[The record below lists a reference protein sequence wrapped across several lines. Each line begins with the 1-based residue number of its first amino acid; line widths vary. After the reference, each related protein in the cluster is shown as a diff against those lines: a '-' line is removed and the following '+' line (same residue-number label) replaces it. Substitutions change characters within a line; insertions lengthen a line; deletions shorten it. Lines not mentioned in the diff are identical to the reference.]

1 MMVSSWQNISI
12 GMEDIEPWVN
22 MSQVLI
28 TDFFHRQRIDVGDIN
43 VNIQRLITE
52 RDDLDRKLVSHF
64 VLYLLKAVKKSL
76 F

>member
-1 MMVSSWQNISI
+1 
-12 GMEDIEPWVN
+12 